1 MADTKR
7 FAGKVALVTGASRG
21 IGAAIAKKLAGGGAK
36 VVVNYASDD
45 ADAKKVVA
53 EIEKL
58 GSEAVAVQCDVG
70 DPKAIPGLFAA
81 AKKAFG
87 RLDIF
92 VNNAGIMIRKPIE
105 EVTADEIDVQF
116 DVNVRGLLLCTAEA
130 LKLLPKGGK
139 ILFVSSNITR
149 MAIPGSSVYSATK
162 GAIDT
167 ITQVLATEL
176 GPKGITVNAISP
188 GATDTDM
195 NADMTSSEKKQTLA
209 MTALGRLGTA
219 EDIADAAAFL
229 VSEDA
234 HWVTGEKLAAGG
246 GLRG

>member
-1 MADTKR
+1 MAEAKKL
-7 FAGKVALVTGASRG
+7 AGKVALVTGSSRG
-21 IGAAIAKKLAGGGAK
+21 IGAAIAKRLAADGAK
-36 VVVNYASDD
+36 VVVNYSSDD
-45 ADAKKVVA
+45 ADAKAVVA
-53 EIEKL
+53 AIEKL

-81 AKKAFG
+81 AKKSFG
-87 RLDIF
+87 GLDIF
-92 VNNAGIMIRKPIE
+92 VNNAGVMIRKPIE
-105 EVTADEIDVQF
+105 EVTVEEIDTQF
-116 DVNVRGLLLCTAEA
+116 DVNVRGLLLCTVEA

-139 ILFVSSNITR
+139 ILFVSSTITR
-149 MAIPGSSVYSATK
+149 LAIPGSSVYSATK
-162 GAIDT
+162 GAIDL
-167 ITQVLATEL
+167 ITQVLAMEL

-195 NADMTSSEKKQTLA
+195 NADMTSNEKKQTLA

-219 EDIADAAAFL
+219 EDVADAAAFL

-234 HWVTGEKLAAGG
+234 HWVTGEKLAASG